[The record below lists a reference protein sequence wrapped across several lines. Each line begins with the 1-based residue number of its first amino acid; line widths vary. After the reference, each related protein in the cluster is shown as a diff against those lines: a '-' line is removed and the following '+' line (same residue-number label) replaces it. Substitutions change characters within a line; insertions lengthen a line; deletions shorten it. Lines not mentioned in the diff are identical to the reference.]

1 MADAGGVG
9 KDDSVDTPDVDEVGL
24 RLKLKL
30 SVADADV
37 PVGSALVVN
46 VLPVPEVAEVVVAVT
61 TLVEKGPVEAETVD
75 VGAVAAVEDGG
86 PVGLCGH
93 HGQL

>member
-9 KDDSVDTPDVDEVGL
+9 RDDSDDTPDVDEV

-30 SVADADV
+30 KLFVADPDV
-37 PVGSALVVN
+37 PVGSVV
-46 VLPVPEVAEVVVAVT
+46 VVSEPPVPDATEVVVAVT
-61 TLVEKGPVEAETVD
+61 TLVEEGPVAAEAVD
-75 VGAVAAVEDGG
+75 VGAVAAVDDGA
-86 PVGLCGH
+86 PVGPCGH